1 MMSSL
6 DLFVDFADKLD
17 SGELDTKLSE
27 IRKLVEARYALTKQ
41 KVKIDDFAVG
51 DRISINDRCGTK
63 YLLGELG
70 TVTDI
75 RRTKIKI
82 TFDNP
87 KGRFARTNSA
97 GQTYSAEVIVPL
109 EIVDKI

>member
-1 MMSSL
+1 MSSL
-6 DLFVDFADKLD
+6 DFFVDFADKID
-17 SGELDTKLSE
+17 SGELDTRLAE
-27 IRKLVEARYALTKQ
+27 IKKLVDARYSTTKQ

-51 DRISINDRCGTK
+51 DRVTINDRCGTK
-63 YLLGELG
+63 YLVGELA
-70 TVTDI
+70 TVTNI